1 MSNLSLRVISG
12 VILAAIVLGLTLAGG
27 LLFRSLAIAIGAA
40 ILFEWCSITGVALDR
55 VRTAILGAGF
65 FSLSL
70 LVMFDVGEAVIWI
83 FFVAAISACVIADQ
97 LRRGAFWSSAG
108 LFYAGFS
115 TVSLDFLRADGRGL
129 VTLLF
134 LFAVV
139 WATDIF
145 AYFTGRAMG
154 GPKLAPRISPGK
166 TWSGAIGGAVCAMAA
181 GTAIAAFSGSG
192 YGASVAI
199 VALILSVASQIGDL
213 FESWV
218 KRKFG
223 RKDSSHIIPG
233 HGGVMDR
240 VDGLVIAAMAL
251 YVTINL
257 WNQPAFLTGGG

>member
-27 LLFRSLAIAIGAA
+27 LPFRLLAIAIGAA
-40 ILFEWCSITGVALDR
+40 ILFEWCAITGVALDR
-55 VRTAILGAGF
+55 VRAAISGAGF
-65 FSLSL
+65 FALSL
-70 LVMFDVGEAVIWI
+70 LMAFDASAAVIWTV
-83 FFVAAISACVIADQ
+83 FVAAIIACAIADQ
-97 LRRGAFWSSAG
+97 LRRGAFWSAAG

-115 TVSLDFLRADGRGL
+115 TVSLDFLRADGKGL
-129 VTLLF
+129 MTLLF

-145 AYFTGRAMG
+145 AYFTGRALG
-154 GPKLAPRISPGK
+154 GPKLAPKISPSK
-166 TWSGAIGGAVCAMAA
+166 TWSGAIGGALCAVIA
-181 GTAIAAFSGSG
+181 GTVIAAISGSV
-192 YGASVAI
+192 YGTSVVSVA
-199 VALILSVASQIGDL
+199 LLLSVASQFGDL

-257 WNQPAFLTGGG
+257 WHQPVFLTGGG